1 MPTQTTPSTTVSN
14 MYLNRSQIRI
24 LIKGMRHRLSSYK
37 RFGSYE
43 ESDLL
48 IMETLLEYLVG
59 AENTNIFIFKHKY
72 KDLSYAKI
80 QHIVKPLMTTTL
92 EKLQKNL
99 QK

>member
-1 MPTQTTPSTTVSN
+1 MQILPMQSPIVSN
-14 MYLNRSQIRI
+14 MSLNKSQIRI

-80 QHIVKPLMTTTL
+80 QHIVKPLMNITL
-92 EKLQKNL
+92 KKLQNQLTK
-99 QK
+99 